1 MREIV
6 QPIEIFSTLARAE
19 LVNSR
24 LPHLLEPRE
33 KMRYGVTRFGT
44 PLEGCYAASMVLRAA
59 WTLIRLPVLA
69 LLMILEPVA
78 RVVLASFALLMTLT
92 AFFWVAV
99 LGLSAFPF
107 WRMLALAIGAWLL
120 LAFYYALMRLFSL

>member
-1 MREIV
+1 M
-6 QPIEIFSTLARAE
+6 
-19 LVNSR
+19 R
-24 LPHLLEPRE
+24 LPTSLEPLK
-33 KMRYGVTRFGT
+33 KMRDGVTRFRADPQGR
-44 PLEGCYAASMVLRAA
+44 YAASMVVQAA

-69 LLMILEPVA
+69 LLVILEPVA
-78 RVVLASFALLMTLT
+78 RVVLAGFALLMTLT

-120 LAFYYALMRLFSL
+120 LAFYYALVRLFSL

>member
-1 MREIV
+1 MRD
-6 QPIEIFSTLARAE
+6 
-19 LVNSR
+19 
-24 LPHLLEPRE
+24 
-33 KMRYGVTRFGT
+33 GVPGLRTDPAGR
-44 PLEGCYAASMVLRAA
+44 YAATMVLRAA

-69 LLMILEPVA
+69 LVVILEPVA
-78 RVVLASFALLMTLT
+78 RVILVGFALLMTLT

-120 LAFYYALMRLFSL
+120 LAFYYALVRLFSL

>member
-1 MREIV
+1 MRDE
-6 QPIEIFSTLARAE
+6 
-19 LVNSR
+19 
-24 LPHLLEPRE
+24 
-33 KMRYGVTRFGT
+33 VTRYNANPQG
-44 PLEGCYAASMVLRAA
+44 GWAASMVLRAA

-69 LLMILEPVA
+69 LLVILEPVV
-78 RVVLASFALLMTLT
+78 RVILAGFALLMTLT

-120 LAFYYALMRLFSL
+120 LAFYYALVRVFSL

>member
-1 MREIV
+1 LREIV
-6 QPIEIFSTLARAE
+6 QLIEIFSGPARSDI
-19 LVNSR
+19 VKSR
-24 LPHLLEPRE
+24 LPYPLKARE
-33 KMRYGVTRFGT
+33 KMRDAVRRFEPGAQ
-44 PLEGCYAASMVLRAA
+44 GRYAASIILRAA

-69 LLMILEPVA
+69 LLVILEPVA
-78 RVVLASFALLMTLT
+78 RVVLAGFALLMTLT

-120 LAFYYALMRLFSL
+120 LAFYYALVRLFSL